1 MAPLEIEAA
10 NSRNRTGSYKVVPTT
25 RDRYQPFSRAFHEP
39 ARKLASTKRGG
50 RDHATLSSKFC
61 SSSVVHASEAGNAP
75 TNLMGS
81 RGRTTNSLSTL
92 ASELRKVNT
101 KKTIQRPFL
110 RPPVTTLGCEMLS
123 PLRSL
128 FPIRLHR
135 EICALHPRKEGC
147 VKILLLGLGN
157 RDANHLYRFS
167 SSSNRR
173 HLSFY
178 VSTLG
183 DIHPTVVTVC
193 S

>member
-1 MAPLEIEAA
+1 MLELCGACI
-10 NSRNRTGSYKVVPTT
+10 RNGKRTDKFNGFP
-25 RDRYQPFSRAFHEP
+25 RPNNQF
-39 ARKLASTKRGG
+39 
-50 RDHATLSSKFC
+50 TL
-61 SSSVVHASEAGNAP
+61 HASERATQGKYEKDHSAGRP
-75 TNLMGS
+75 GP
-81 RGRTTNSLSTL
+81 LS
-92 ASELRKVNT
+92 V
-101 KKTIQRPFL
+101 

-157 RDANHLYRFS
+157 RDANHLYRIS

-178 VSTLG
+178 VGTLG